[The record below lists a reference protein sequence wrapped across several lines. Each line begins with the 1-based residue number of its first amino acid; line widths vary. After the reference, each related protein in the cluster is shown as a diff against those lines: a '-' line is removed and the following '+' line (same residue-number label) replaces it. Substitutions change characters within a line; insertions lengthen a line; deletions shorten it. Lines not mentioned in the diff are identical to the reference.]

1 MQITGKDLNY
11 LSDEMSWQLLAM
23 KRCHHYSQ
31 HVQNPQLKQAIDQV
45 GQMHQRHF
53 EELLSLLQS
62 GSNPTMTTGITQ

>member
-1 MQITGKDLNY
+1 MQISGKDLTY

-31 HVQNPQLKQAIDQV
+31 HVQNPQLKQAIEQV

-62 GSNPTMTTGITQ
+62 SNPAVTTGIPQ